1 MALGGP
7 SNLHLDILRNRDCT
21 IEWEDVFTG
30 MSSYTQLH
38 PTPPPPLPPS
48 SPTHIP

>member
-1 MALGGP
+1 MTLGGP

-30 MSSYTQLH
+30 MSYDPYH
-38 PTPPPPLPPS
+38 
-48 SPTHIP
+48 THIPKEIELMTNVCV